1 MIIPYSYSEA
11 FSTTQEHRAVA
22 LFVAHKWREEGKNV
36 RLSETTTAITVQSVY
51 SGVVTSDAYWNIE
64 GKMDEST

>member
-1 MIIPYSYSEA
+1 MIIPYSYSET

-36 RLSETTTAITVQSVY
+36 CVSETTTAITVQSVN
-51 SGVVTSDAYWNIE
+51 SGVTSDAFWNIE
-64 GKMDEST
+64 RERDEST

>member
-22 LFVAHKWREEGKNV
+22 LFIAHRWRKKGKYV
-36 RLSETTTAITVQSVY
+36 IVSETKKEITVQSVNT
-51 SGVVTSDAYWNIE
+51 GAVNDLDWLKE
-64 GKMDEST
+64 GGE

>member
-22 LFVAHKWREEGKNV
+22 LFVAHKWKKDGKNV
-36 RLSETTTAITVQSVY
+36 SVSETTTAITVQSVN
-51 SGVVTSDAYWNIE
+51 SGVTSDAFWNIE
-64 GKMDEST
+64 WKRDEST